1 MEVEFDINKL
11 RNYYGNSSLSYD
23 DIAFGNV
30 NGKFYPETSF
40 VFNAILVYYSIY
52 DSQGKNIMST
62 NAFGLYILDNSATT
76 TTSGVYEFPTL
87 NKTKTT
93 SSRAGTSF
101 SFRLNIKPTSAYSGD
116 VIVSDNSTTAFSE
129 STDFNDVIRNLS
141 NAINILKTNT
151 QSLYTLSLNTNAV
164 KNLATSA
171 IDKVNELEKV
181 ISSIK
186 NENRF
191 ETVVC
196 NQELVRNYGQFP
208 FDARYIAQDILDNTS
223 VTYNSDGKMSIVVNS
238 KNLSGDAK
246 KIADTI
252 NHKIEMNDYT
262 DIVMLTGLLIS
273 STKKDTN
280 SATASTLKSNIN
292 KR

>member
-1 MEVEFDINKL
+1 M
-11 RNYYGNSSLSYD
+11 
-23 DIAFGNV
+23 
-30 NGKFYPETSF
+30 
-40 VFNAILVYYSIY
+40 
-52 DSQGKNIMST
+52 
-62 NAFGLYILDNSATT
+62 
-76 TTSGVYEFPTL
+76 
-87 NKTKTT
+87 
-93 SSRAGTSF
+93 
-101 SFRLNIKPTSAYSGD
+101 
-116 VIVSDNSTTAFSE
+116 
-129 STDFNDVIRNLS
+129 
-141 NAINILKTNT
+141 
-151 QSLYTLSLNTNAV
+151 
-164 KNLATSA
+164 
-171 IDKVNELEKV
+171 NELEKV

-186 NENRF
+186 NENQF

-196 NQELVRNYGQFP
+196 NQELVRNYGQLQ

-273 STKKDTN
+273 STKKDSNTSTN